1 MIMVSGKPWEKQTKY
16 STTKDICEHGDILEN
31 LWVQYNIPNLK
42 IS

>member
-16 STTKDICEHGDILEN
+16 FTIKDIREHDDILEN
-31 LWVQYNIPNLK
+31 PWVQYNILNLK